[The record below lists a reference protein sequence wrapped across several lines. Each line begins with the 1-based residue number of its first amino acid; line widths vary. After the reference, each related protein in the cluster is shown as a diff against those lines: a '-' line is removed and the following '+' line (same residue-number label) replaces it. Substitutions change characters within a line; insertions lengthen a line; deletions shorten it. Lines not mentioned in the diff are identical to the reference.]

1 MNKTLYAAAAVTLAV
16 ILTGCGSD
24 STVAAP
30 PAGAAADAD
39 GYTIGMANFTLGAPY
54 FLSMSEAVQ
63 AEAEANGAKVVSTD
77 ARGDATQM
85 TSDIEDLLAQDV
97 DGIIISGGPLESAPA
112 ALNAIKQAGTPV
124 VLVDR
129 KFPGDYTSWL
139 GPDNTA
145 IGVQSGEYIA
155 ERLQGQ
161 GTVAVIK
168 GGPADNTIGLNR
180 TNGML
185 SVLKGQ
191 PGIEVVTAPS
201 FAGWSSDG
209 GLAAMENLL
218 ASNDGID
225 AVFCEN
231 DAMCLGAQRASD
243 AAGRDDIFI
252 VGVDGQ
258 KEALKAIMDG
268 SSYAFTSVND
278 ADAIGR
284 AGLDRLL
291 EVLEGTDVEKDTV
304 LPAQAVTK
312 DNADDLYDASSVF

>member
-1 MNKTLYAAAAVTLAV
+1 MKRTVCTAAAAALA
-16 ILTGCGSD
+16 IGLTGCGAEDTATAS
-24 STVAAP
+24 AP
-30 PAGAAADAD
+30 ADD
-39 GYTIGMANFTLGAPY
+39 GGYTIGMANFTLAAPY

-63 AEAEANGAKVVSTD
+63 AEAEAEGATVVSTD

-85 TSDIEDLLAQDV
+85 TSDIEDLLAQGV

-112 ALNAIKQAGTPV
+112 ALNAIKQAGKPV

-129 KFPGDYTSWL
+129 KFPGEYTSWI
-139 GPDNTA
+139 GPDNEA
-145 IGVQSGEYIA
+145 IGVQSGEYIV
-155 ERLQGQ
+155 ERLGGQ

-185 SVLKGQ
+185 SVLEDQ
-191 PGIEVVTAPS
+191 PGITVVTAPA

-218 ASNDGID
+218 ASNDGIN

-231 DAMCLGAQRASD
+231 DAMCLGAQRATS
-243 AAGRDDIFI
+243 AAGREDIVV

-268 SSYAFTSVND
+268 PNYAFTSVND

-284 AGLDRLL
+284 AGLDRIL
-291 EVLEGTDVEKDTV
+291 EVLDGAEVEKDTV
-304 LPAQAVTK
+304 LPSEPVTQE
-312 DNADDLYDASSVF
+312 NADDLYDPNSIF